1 MELLVAIAQTCR
13 RGCPQVYAS
22 WRVDEVFLGMVTR
35 GRPLPGGWGHRQVSG
50 VDVVP
55 GSADRG
61 STAPCFLVGRPLIKI
76 LHNLGEIIHDPSTN
90 LI

>member
-13 RGCPQVYAS
+13 RGGPQVYAS

-76 LHNLGEIIHDPSTN
+76 LHNLGEIIHDPMN